1 VRIGGYPQAP
11 RHLRGRALPRSL
23 YAGCQLRRQ
32 DRRQGF
38 IVTFVTTE
46 AFHHQRTASGAVSV
60 DGHEVFA
67 DARSMGLDI
76 RYELVSDGLPVT
88 FDRYMHRD
96 QFSDAFYH
104 LLPAHVE
111 ELMRKLLLAEPP
123 IDVLISDTFAVW
135 PSTLAKKFGLPYV
148 SFWTEPALVFA
159 IYYHMH
165 LLVENGHFGSPTG
178 WYTSFATNVLLRDGS
193 IELLMFVHGDRTE
206 TRKDTITYIPGVR
219 SIEPTDLV
227 SFFHAPEA
235 SWRLLRNAGKAF
247 EEVKGADFVLCNTVQ
262 ELEVEVIGALQQK
275 WPFYA
280 VGPIGP
286 DSEEGG
292 AATSLWPELD
302 CSQWL
307 HSMPPRSVLYISF
320 GSIAPVSKR
329 DTDEIAYGVLDSKS
343 RFIWVIRPGSGSSSE
358 ATPPLPEGFID
369 ACKGRG
375 MVVPWCRQKQVLLHP
390 AVGGFLTHCGW
401 NSILESM
408 WCGVPMLCFPVFA
421 DQPTNR
427 KMVVEDLRIGI
438 DVGSIGEVS
447 RAEVSRRIDSLMGGG
462 VGGALRKEMEEAQRA
477 VKSAVTPCGSSSKN
491 MEQFTVDLLKHLSE
505 KREQ

>member
-1 VRIGGYPQAP
+1 MSESEDIPKHHAIFVAAP
-11 RHLRGRALPRSL
+11 FQGHFTPAANFAVKIAAR
-23 YAGCQLRRQ
+23 
-32 DRRQGF
+32 GF

-111 ELMRKLLLAEPP
+111 ELMRKLLLAENP

-165 LLVENGHFGSPTG
+165 LLVENGHFGSPT
-178 WYTSFATNVLLRDGS
+178 
-193 IELLMFVHGDRTE
+193 E
-206 TRKDTITYIPGVR
+206 TRKDTITYIPGVP

-235 SWRLLRNAGKAF
+235 SWRLLRNVGKAF

-262 ELEVEVIGALQQK
+262 ELEVEVIGALQQE

-286 DSEEGG
+286 DSGEGG

-343 RFIWVIRPGSGSSSE
+343 RFIWVIRPGSGSTSE

-375 MVVPWCRQKQVLLHP
+375 MVVPWCRQKQVLQHP

-408 WCGVPMLCFPVFA
+408 WCGVPMLCFPLFS

-477 VKSAVTPCGSSSKN
+477 VKSAVTPTGSSSKN

-505 KREQ
+505 KKREQ

>member
-1 VRIGGYPQAP
+1 MADSEGITK
-11 RHLRGRALPRSL
+11 HHALFVTVPFQGHFTPAANFAVKLAAR
-23 YAGCQLRRQ
+23 
-32 DRRQGF
+32 GF

-46 AFHHQRTASGAVSV
+46 AFHHQRAASGAVSV

-76 RYELVSDGLPVT
+76 RSELVSDGLPVS
-88 FDRYMHRD
+88 FDRALHRD

-104 LLPAHVE
+104 LLPSHVV

-123 IDVLISDTFAVW
+123 IDVLISDTFNVW

-159 IYYHMH
+159 IYYHVH
-165 LLVENGHFGSPTG
+165 LLVENGHFGSP
-178 WYTSFATNVLLRDGS
+178 
-193 IELLMFVHGDRTE
+193 TE
-206 TRKDTITYIPGVR
+206 TRKDTITYIPGVP

-227 SFFHAPEA
+227 SFFHSPEA
-235 SWRLLRNAGKAF
+235 SWRVLRNVGKAF
-247 EEVKGADFVLCNTVQ
+247 EEAKGADFVLCNTVQ
-262 ELEVEVIGALQQK
+262 EIEAEVIGALQLER
-275 WPFYA
+275 PFYA
-280 VGPIGP
+280 VGPIVPASG
-286 DSEEGG
+286 ECG

-320 GSIAPVSKR
+320 GSIARVSKR
-329 DTDEIAYGVLDSKS
+329 DMDEIAYGVLGSKFS
-343 RFIWVIRPGSGSSSE
+343 FIWVIRPGSGSSE
-358 ATPPLPEGFID
+358 ASPFPEGFIE

-408 WCGVPMLCFPVFA
+408 WCGVPMLCFPVSA

-427 KMVVEDLRIGI
+427 KLVVEDLRIGI
-438 DVGSIGEVS
+438 DVGSIGEV
-447 RAEVSRRIDSLMGGG
+447 RGAEVSRRIDSLMGEA
-462 VGGALRKEMEEAQRA
+462 GGALRKEIEGAQKA
-477 VKSAVTPCGSSSKN
+477 VKSAVTPTGSSSKN
-491 MEQFTVDLLKHLSE
+491 LEQFTADLLKHLSDK
-505 KREQ
+505 KRER

>member
-1 VRIGGYPQAP
+1 MSESEGIPKHHALFVAP
-11 RHLRGRALPRSL
+11 PFQGHFTPAANFAVKLAAR
-23 YAGCQLRRQ
+23 
-32 DRRQGF
+32 GF

-46 AFHHQRTASGAVSV
+46 AFHHQRAASGAVSD

-67 DARSMGLDI
+67 DARSMGMDI
-76 RYELVSDGLPVT
+76 RYEFVSDGLPVS
-88 FDRYMHRD
+88 FDRAMHRD

-111 ELMRKLLLAEPP
+111 ELMRKLLLAESP
-123 IDVLISDTFAVW
+123 IDVLISDTFAMW

-159 IYYHMH
+159 LYYYMH
-165 LLVENGHFGSPTG
+165 LLVENGHLGSP
-178 WYTSFATNVLLRDGS
+178 
-193 IELLMFVHGDRTE
+193 TE
-206 TRKDTITYIPGVR
+206 TRKDTITYIPGVP

-227 SFFHAPEA
+227 SFFHSPEA
-235 SWRLLRNAGKAF
+235 SWRVLRNAGKAF
-247 EEVKGADFVLCNTVQ
+247 EEVKGANFVLCNTVQ
-262 ELEVEVIGALQQK
+262 ELEAEVIGALQQER
-275 WPFYA
+275 PFYA
-280 VGPIGP
+280 VGPIVPASG
-286 DSEEGG
+286 EGG

-307 HSMPPRSVLYISF
+307 HSMPPRSVLYVSF
-320 GSIAPVSKR
+320 GSIAQVSKR
-329 DTDEIAYGVLDSKS
+329 DVDEIAYGVLGSKS
-343 RFIWVIRPGSGSSSE
+343 SFIWVLRPRSGSSE
-358 ATPPLPEGFID
+358 ASPLPEGFIE

-375 MVVPWCRQKQVLLHP
+375 IVVPWCRQKQVLLHP

-447 RAEVSRRIDSLMGGG
+447 RAEVARRIDSLMGGEI
-462 VGGALRKEMEEAQRA
+462 GGALRKEMEEAQRA
-477 VKSAVTPCGSSSKN
+477 VQSAVAPCGSSSRN
-491 MEQFTVDLLKHLSE
+491 MEQFTADLLKHLSD
-505 KREQ
+505 KNREQ

>member
-1 VRIGGYPQAP
+1 MSGSEGIPMHHALFVAAP
-11 RHLRGRALPRSL
+11 FQGHFTPSANFAVKLAAR
-23 YAGCQLRRQ
+23 
-32 DRRQGF
+32 GF
-38 IVTFVTTE
+38 IITFVTTE

-67 DARSMGLDI
+67 NARSMGMDI
-76 RYELVSDGLPVT
+76 RYELVSDGLPVS
-88 FDRYMHRD
+88 FDRDMHRD

-148 SFWTEPALVFA
+148 SFWTESALVFA
-159 IYYHMH
+159 IYYHMN
-165 LLVENGHFGSPTG
+165 LLVENGHFGSP
-178 WYTSFATNVLLRDGS
+178 
-193 IELLMFVHGDRTE
+193 TE
-206 TRKDTITYIPGVR
+206 TRKDTITYIPGVP

-227 SFFHAPEA
+227 SFFHSPEA
-235 SWRLLRNAGKAF
+235 SWRVLRNVGKAF

-262 ELEVEVIGALQQK
+262 ELEAEVIRALQQE

-280 VGPIGP
+280 VGPIAPFSG
-286 DSEEGG
+286 EGG

-320 GSIAPVSKR
+320 GSIAQVSKR
-329 DTDEIAYGVLDSKS
+329 DMAEIAYGVLGSKS
-343 RFIWVIRPGSGSSSE
+343 SFIWVLRPGSGSSETS
-358 ATPPLPEGFID
+358 PLPEGFIE

-375 MVVPWCRQKQVLLHP
+375 IVVPWCRQKQVLVHP

-427 KMVVEDLRIGI
+427 KMVVEDLRTGI

-462 VGGALRKEMEEAQRA
+462 VGDGLRKEMEEARRA
-477 VKSAVTPCGSSSKN
+477 VKSAVTPTGSSSKN
-491 MEQFTVDLLKHLSE
+491 MEQFTADLLKHLSGK
-505 KREQ
+505 KRVQ